1 MCCVSERGVC
11 NVDYIIKIEPNHRP
25 RLVECSELTL
35 EYMQTVVEGP
45 IEVANLCRDLRW
57 KHPQLRMVVNEEG
70 KLFELKGNL
79 IASVFHHILR
89 DPLVGNALLV
99 IADGEELRPMT
110 EEEATDIRETIENI
124 FNIEFEEGEE

>member
-1 MCCVSERGVC
+1 MS
-11 NVDYIIKIEPNHRP
+11 DYIIKIEPNHTP

-45 IEVANLCRDLRW
+45 IEVTNLCRDLRW

-70 KLFELKGNL
+70 KLFELPGNL
-79 IASVFHHILR
+79 IASVFHSVLR
-89 DPLVGNALLV
+89 DMIAGSALLV

-110 EEEATDIRETIENI
+110 EEEATDIRETIEHW
-124 FNIEFEEGEE
+124 FDMEFEEGEE